1 MNSLALAFLRIVP
14 SALLIVHGFQK
25 FQQIVQGNFE
35 FDQNLLGIGSTGTLM
50 LLTLGEF
57 IAPIFL
63 ILGFQTRIAAI
74 VAGFVMVLKVLFI
87 YGASTFPLG
96 AQAENSLLFLVSFI
110 AIYMLGPG
118 KYSLDK
124 K

>member
-1 MNSLALAFLRIVP
+1 MIV
-14 SALLIVHGFQK
+14 A
-25 FQQIVQGNFE
+25 GNFE
-35 FDQNLLGIGSTGTLM
+35 FAQDPIGIGSTGTLF

-57 IAPIFL
+57 VAPIFL

-74 VAGFVMVLKVLFI
+74 VAGLVMFVKAVFM
-87 YGASTFPLG
+87 YGATQLPMG
-96 AQAENSLLFLVSFI
+96 PEAENALLFLVGFAS
-110 AIYMLGPG
+110 IYLLRPG